1 MGVRRSPPPALP
13 FDTLPERSSP
23 SPQVRRARKTP
34 HISQPDLWDWQP
46 PVTHLTAEDVG
57 AVMLDAETFR
67 PPAGETF
74 LYALISRAEG
84 QAIFDGG
91 LPLAD
96 RLIFLEG
103 SLAALALADVPPEQ
117 DIGILRVRRRLIQ
130 SWLEVAHE
138 GHGPCYV
145 LVAKDPSGR

>member
-23 SPQVRRARKTP
+23 SSQVRRARKTP
-34 HISQPDLWDWQP
+34 HISQPDLLDWQP

-57 AVMLDAETFR
+57 AVMLDAVAFR

-74 LYALISRAEG
+74 LYALIGRAEG
-84 QAIFDGG
+84 QAILEGG
-91 LPLAD
+91 LSLAD
-96 RLIFLEG
+96 RLIQF
-103 SLAALALADVPPEQ
+103 
-117 DIGILRVRRRLIQ
+117 
-130 SWLEVAHE
+130 WLEVAHE

>member
-23 SPQVRRARKTP
+23 SSQVRRVKKTP
-34 HISQPDLWDWQP
+34 DIPQPDLLDWQP

-57 AVMLDAETFR
+57 AAMLEAVAFR

-74 LYALISRAEG
+74 LYALMDFAQG
-84 QAIFDGG
+84 QAIFKDG
-91 LPLAD
+91 LSLAD
-96 RLIFLEG
+96 RLVFLEG
-103 SLAALALADVPPEQ
+103 PQAVLALADIPPEQ
-117 DIGILRVRRRLIQ
+117 EICILRVRRRLIQ

-138 GHGPCYV
+138 GNGPCYV
-145 LVAKDPSGR
+145 LVVKDPSRS